1 MAYVDHTSFAKLTPA
16 SLTLGLRAAVAQL
29 LNLHAAPADSEGQSF
44 TRIKSAQLPAVEACQ
59 SSIFRELRVRED
71 SRTPRAATSGSRAGG
86 IFDLRICLSGLIPQ
100 RWH

>member
-1 MAYVDHTSFAKLTPA
+1 MAFVDPTSFAKLTPA
-16 SLTLGLRAAVAQL
+16 NLTLGLRAAVSQL
-29 LNLHAAPADSEGQSF
+29 FNLHAAPAESEAQTF
-44 TRIKSAQLPAVEACQ
+44 NRIKSAQLPAIEACQ